1 VNRPGAQP
9 RWLVRELR
17 GATRR
22 DAEATPEEAN

>member
-17 GATRR
+17 GA
-22 DAEATPEEAN
+22 EATPEEAN